1 MRLQEVLEKMVT
13 SETPLL
19 LSASG
24 EDWEAGSLL
33 DNLPSPK
40 LSRRVHVQPGLY
52 IAEINDAGYLGR
64 ILYKFKQK

>member
-1 MRLQEVLEKMVT
+1 MRLQEVLEQMVT
-13 SETPLL
+13 KQSPLL

-40 LSRRVHVQPGLY
+40 LGRRVHVQPGLY

>member
-1 MRLQEVLEKMVT
+1 MRLQEVLEQMVT
-13 SETPLL
+13 KESPLL
-19 LSASG
+19 LTASG

-33 DNLPSPK
+33 ENLPSPK
-40 LSRRVHVQPGLY
+40 LNRRVHVQPGLY

>member
-1 MRLQEVLEKMVT
+1 MKLQEVLEQMVT
-13 SETPLL
+13 KESPLL
-19 LSASG
+19 LSAAG

-33 DNLPSPK
+33 DNLPGPK
-40 LSRRVHVQPGLY
+40 LKRRVHVQPGLY